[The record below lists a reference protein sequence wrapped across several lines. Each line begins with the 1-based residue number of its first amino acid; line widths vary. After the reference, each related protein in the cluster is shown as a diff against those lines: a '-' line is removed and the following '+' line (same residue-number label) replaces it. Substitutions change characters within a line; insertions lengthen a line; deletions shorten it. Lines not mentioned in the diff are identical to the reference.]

1 MHLILLAWHSDIS
14 MEISVAHLYSS
25 VNECIQEYGDKVQ
38 YMNYECKI
46 IYKNYLKP
54 FFTYFKQH

>member
-25 VNECIQEYGDKVQ
+25 VNECIQEYGGKVVW
-38 YMNYECKI
+38 YNTITMNAK
-46 IYKNYLKP
+46 
-54 FFTYFKQH
+54 